1 MLNDAEWQ
9 GNDESNKNKNLHETW
24 HSRLQNIQYKKRQP
38 KAKLKPIEFIR
49 RTITFAVFVGI
60 RLLGHYY
67 ATSWRTSNMG
77 SKLPLLLIVCH
88 YIQSLFVCS
97 CVGLHCGWRA
107 VDIRWFES
115 SIRVLRKWKKEIRQ
129 CIDVKFIGTN
139 TIPKSQFTK
148 AFGRAVVTS
157 TIMLRKLITV
167 VSTTCSW
174 AFVWKQI
181 IKQPQSIYLPL
192 SLFLT
197 I

>member
-1 MLNDAEWQ
+1 MMLNDAEWQ

-67 ATSWRTSNMG
+67 ATSWRTSNMD

-115 SIRVLRKWKKEIRQ
+115 SIRVLRKWKKRNQTMHWRKIHRH
-129 CIDVKFIGTN
+129 KYH
-139 TIPKSQFTK
+139 TK
-148 AFGRAVVTS
+148 
-157 TIMLRKLITV
+157 ITV
-167 VSTTCSW
+167 HKS
-174 AFVWKQI
+174 VWPGRCDI
-181 IKQPQSIYLPL
+181 NNHVEEINYCC
-192 SLFLT
+192 
-197 I
+197 